1 MVAHNWHGKTK
12 SFTAKS
18 KTSRQNQKPHGKN
31 KIPHGKTKNRT
42 AKTKYLTA
50 KPKTSRQNQKLH
62 NKNKIALFLPWGFRF
77 CRDVF
82 VFTVRFLVLPWQLWA
97 TVPLD
102 PPLKLNGFT
111 FQIINSWMES
121 WTRFDCNS
129 SFRNLSII
137 LSDLRFHNTFL
148 SSWNMVLQPNVFFT
162 AFSTERSQR
171 AFTSKFFIICSC

>member
-12 SFTAKS
+12 SFTAKTKTS
-18 KTSRQNQKPHGKN
+18 RQKQNTSRQNQKSHGKN
-31 KIPHGKTKNRT
+31 KIPHGQ
-42 AKTKYLTA
+42 
-50 KPKTSRQNQKLH
+50 PKTSRQNQKLH
-62 NKNKIALFLPWGFRF
+62 NKHKIALFLPWGFRF